1 MNDEVKQTTTE
12 TSGADTAQLIA
23 AIVLV
28 LGGIVGYY
36 LLKSRPEAWASWVA
50 LFGGIALGVLV
61 FAFSGYGRRF
71 WRFVLESRVELRKVF
86 WPTRQETLT
95 TTMVVLVFV
104 VIAATFFWLLDL
116 ALASVTKFFTGQGS

>member
-1 MNDEVKQTTTE
+1 MNDEVKQATAE
-12 TSGADTAQLIA
+12 PSGADTVQLIA
-23 AIVLV
+23 AIILV
-28 LGGIVGYY
+28 LGGIVAYY
-36 LLKSRPEAWASWVA
+36 LLKSRPEAWASWA
-50 LFGGIALGVLV
+50 AMLGGIVVGVLV

-86 WPTRQETLT
+86 WPTRQETMT

-116 ALASVTKFFTGQGS
+116 TLASVTKFFTGQGS

>member
-1 MNDEVKQTTTE
+1 MNDEVKQSTAE
-12 TSGADTAQLIA
+12 PSGADTAQLVA
-23 AIVLV
+23 AIVIAMA
-28 LGGIVGYY
+28 GIVSYY
-36 LLKSRPEAWASWVA
+36 VLKSRPETWMPWVA
-50 LFGGIALGVLV
+50 MFGGIALGLV
-61 FAFSGYGRRF
+61 VFGVSQYGRNF

-116 ALASVTKFFTGQGS
+116 LLASVTRFFTGQGS